1 MNKHIVIS
9 KGAELLRIP
18 ADCLMYVAADGNY
31 SNVITSDGH
40 SKLVTYQLG
49 QIQDAINNQIDEN
62 ESKFM
67 RLGRGLII
75 NRDYVYFV
83 DIAKQELILS
93 DFHGNYYNLSASKE
107 VLTKLKLYIESFEND

>member
-1 MNKHIVIS
+1 MNKPIIIS
-9 KGAELLRIP
+9 KGTELLRVP
-18 ADCLMYVAADGNY
+18 ADCLMYVEADGNY
-31 SNVITSDGH
+31 STVVTTDGH
-40 SKLVTYQLG
+40 RKLVTYQLG
-49 QIQDAINNQIDEN
+49 QIQDAINAQIDEN

-83 DIAKQELILS
+83 DIAKQELVLS

-107 VLTKLKLYIESFEND
+107 VLTKLKLYIEELGND